1 MFRTQKARF
10 AEFQERHPRLYASR
24 HIAVALLEIGA
35 VLLGLNLFF
44 KHIFGLIPWPNIGM
58 PDINVPSI
66 DLPSIPLPDI
76 DLPDLAMPGWMGAVL
91 STTKYWVP
99 LLIAVGIAVHEVQK
113 RRTAAAN
120 ENEVENADG
129 RS

>member
-1 MFRTQKARF
+1 MQKARF
-10 AEFQERHPRLYASR
+10 AGFQERHPRLYASR

-44 KHIFGLIPWPNIGM
+44 KHIFDLIPWPNISM

-66 DLPSIPLPDI
+66 DLPSIPLPNVE
-76 DLPDLAMPGWMGAVL
+76 LPNFTMPGWLRAVL
-91 STTKYWVP
+91 STTKCWVP